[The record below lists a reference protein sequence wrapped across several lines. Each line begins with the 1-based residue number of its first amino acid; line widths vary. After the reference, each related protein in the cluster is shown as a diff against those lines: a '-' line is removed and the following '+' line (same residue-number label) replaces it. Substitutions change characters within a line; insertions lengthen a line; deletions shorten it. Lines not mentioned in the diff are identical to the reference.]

1 LHAMA
6 RRNGRHCSA
15 PTACVPRALRHRWDK
30 TGAAKA
36 AADKAAADKAA
47 AEKAAAEKVAAEKRA
62 AEKVAA
68 ERAAAERAAA
78 ERAAA
83 ERAAAEKAAAERVAA
98 ERAKAAADKAAA
110 DKAAADKAA
119 ADKAAADKAAAA
131 QDAATEPQDSIR
143 AMLSRLAAAQ
153 GAASEQQDTL
163 RAMLERLGL
172 RFDGPAPE
180 PAPTTAPPGDWKTRK
195 LFEVPGT
202 ITEQMTQGVKDQVL
216 SQLPEGVPFENFYP
230 EAVISYASGKRPQDC
245 AGAGPGMY
253 YAADLVKLLNG
264 RGVQCFSGL
273 HVPPGKDWKT
283 FMLRLEGHRARA
295 KVLIVVLTKA
305 LFESKPCLDEIHTAV
320 KKGITLL
327 PIYFEEALPSKPN
340 QWTKF
345 IKDDD
350 LELMVLDVQ
359 KQLGKINGIPH
370 PGTVFTVPD
379 AMHRILIEVEKH
391 VGAQRELRSAV
402 SAGHHGVN
410 DYQV

>member
-1 LHAMA
+1 
-6 RRNGRHCSA
+6 
-15 PTACVPRALRHRWDK
+15 
-30 TGAAKA
+30 
-36 AADKAAADKAA
+36 
-47 AEKAAAEKVAAEKRA
+47 
-62 AEKVAA
+62 
-68 ERAAAERAAA
+68 
-78 ERAAA
+78 
-83 ERAAAEKAAAERVAA
+83 
-98 ERAKAAADKAAA
+98 
-110 DKAAADKAA
+110 
-119 ADKAAADKAAAA
+119 
-131 QDAATEPQDSIR
+131 
-143 AMLSRLAAAQ
+143 
-153 GAASEQQDTL
+153 
-163 RAMLERLGL
+163 
-172 RFDGPAPE
+172 
-180 PAPTTAPPGDWKTRK
+180 
-195 LFEVPGT
+195 VPGT

-216 SQLPEGVPFENFYP
+216 SQLPEGVPFDDFYP

-283 FMLRLEGHRARA
+283 FMLRLKGHRARA

-305 LFESKPCLDEIHTAV
+305 LYESKPCLDEIHTAV

-345 IKDDD
+345 IKDADS
-350 LELMVLDVQ
+350 ELMVLDVQ
-359 KQLGKINGIPH
+359 EQLGKINGIPH

-402 SAGHHGVN
+402 SVGHGVN
-410 DYQV
+410 DFQV

>member
-1 LHAMA
+1 
-6 RRNGRHCSA
+6 
-15 PTACVPRALRHRWDK
+15 
-30 TGAAKA
+30 
-36 AADKAAADKAA
+36 
-47 AEKAAAEKVAAEKRA
+47 
-62 AEKVAA
+62 
-68 ERAAAERAAA
+68 
-78 ERAAA
+78 
-83 ERAAAEKAAAERVAA
+83 VAA

-131 QDAATEPQDSIR
+131 KDAATEPQDSIR

-216 SQLPEGVPFENFYP
+216 SQLPEGVPFDDFYP

-283 FMLRLEGHRARA
+283 FMLRLKGHRARA
-295 KVLIVVLTKA
+295 KVLIVVLTAA
-305 LFESKPCLDEIHTAV
+305 LFESKPCLKEINAAIKAAADGPLKGILGYTEWKNVSSDFNHDPHSSVFHMDQTKVMEGTFVRILSWYDNEWGFSNRMSDTAV
-320 KKGITLL
+320 AMGKLL
-327 PIYFEEALPSKPN
+327 
-340 QWTKF
+340 
-345 IKDDD
+345 
-350 LELMVLDVQ
+350 
-359 KQLGKINGIPH
+359 
-370 PGTVFTVPD
+370 
-379 AMHRILIEVEKH
+379 
-391 VGAQRELRSAV
+391 
-402 SAGHHGVN
+402 
-410 DYQV
+410 

>member
-1 LHAMA
+1 MTEH
-6 RRNGRHCSA
+6 GE
-15 PTACVPRALRHRWDK
+15 TACREVVRDHLERWHASLPVGSATLTARPSSSAAHAALQAARLTAVATPITHHPAGRCLACWDSL
-30 TGAAKA
+30 
-36 AADKAAADKAA
+36 
-47 AEKAAAEKVAAEKRA
+47 
-62 AEKVAA
+62 
-68 ERAAAERAAA
+68 
-78 ERAAA
+78 
-83 ERAAAEKAAAERVAA
+83 
-98 ERAKAAADKAAA
+98 
-110 DKAAADKAA
+110 
-119 ADKAAADKAAAA
+119 AA
-131 QDAATEPQDSIR
+131 QSALPDDC
-143 AMLSRLAAAQ
+143 
-153 GAASEQQDTL
+153 
-163 RAMLERLGL
+163 
-172 RFDGPAPE
+172 
-180 PAPTTAPPGDWKTRK
+180 
-195 LFEVPGT
+195 FEVRGT
-202 ITEQMTQGVKDQVL
+202 ITEQMTQGVQNQVL

-283 FMLRLEGHRARA
+283 FMLRLKGHRARA

-305 LFESKPCLDEIHTAV
+305 LYESKPCLDEIHTAV

-379 AMHRILIEVEKH
+379 AMQRILIEVEKH

-402 SAGHHGVN
+402 SVGHGVN
-410 DYQV
+410 DFQV

>member
-1 LHAMA
+1 ML
-6 RRNGRHCSA
+6 SA
-15 PTACVPRALRHRWDK
+15 DSACVPRALRNRWDK

-62 AEKVAA
+62 AEKVAT
-68 ERAAAERAAA
+68 

-83 ERAAAEKAAAERVAA
+83 ERAAAEKVAAEKVAAEKRAAEKVAA
-98 ERAKAAADKAAA
+98 ERAAA
-110 DKAAADKAA
+110 
-119 ADKAAADKAAAA
+119 
-131 QDAATEPQDSIR
+131 E
-143 AMLSRLAAAQ
+143 

-172 RFDGPAPE
+172 RFDGPTSE
-180 PAPTTAPPGDWKTRK
+180 PAPTTAPPFDWKTRK

-216 SQLPEGVPFENFYP
+216 SQLPEGVPFDDFYP

-253 YAADLVKLLNG
+253 YAADLVKILNG

-273 HVPPGKDWKT
+273 HVPPGKDWKK

-345 IKDDD
+345 IKDADT
-350 LELMVLDVQ
+350 ELMVLDVQ
-359 KQLGKINGIPH
+359 EQLGKINGIPH

>member
-1 LHAMA
+1 M
-6 RRNGRHCSA
+6 
-15 PTACVPRALRHRWDK
+15 
-30 TGAAKA
+30 
-36 AADKAAADKAA
+36 
-47 AEKAAAEKVAAEKRA
+47 AAEKVA

-68 ERAAAERAAA
+68 ERA
-78 ERAAA
+78 
-83 ERAAAEKAAAERVAA
+83 
-98 ERAKAAADKAAA
+98 
-110 DKAAADKAA
+110 KAA

-131 QDAATEPQDSIR
+131 QDAATEPQDSLR
-143 AMLSRLAAAQ
+143 AMLGRLAAAQ
-153 GAASEQQDTL
+153 GAASEQQDSL

-172 RFDGPAPE
+172 RAPAPE
-180 PAPTTAPPGDWKTRK
+180 PVPPGDWKTRK

-216 SQLPEGVPFENFYP
+216 SQLPEGVPFDDFYP

-253 YAADLVKLLNG
+253 YAADLVKILNG

-320 KKGITLL
+320 KKGVTLL

-345 IKDDD
+345 IKDADV
-350 LELMVLDVQ
+350 ELMALDVQ
-359 KQLGKINGIPH
+359 EQLGKINGIPH

>member
-1 LHAMA
+1 MIACDGAPCWAPLPSADSVRSPA
-6 RRNGRHCSA
+6 RFKTN
-15 PTACVPRALRHRWDK
+15 RWD
-30 TGAAKA
+30 KA
-36 AADKAAADKAA
+36 AADKAAVAKAAADKAA
-47 AEKAAAEKVAAEKRA
+47 AEKVAAEKVAAAKVAAERVAAEKAAADKRA

-68 ERAAAERAAA
+68 ERAAAEKV
-78 ERAAA
+78 AA
-83 ERAAAEKAAAERVAA
+83 ERAAAEKVAA
-98 ERAKAAADKAAA
+98 ERAAAEKVAAERAAAEKVAAERAAAEKVAAERARKAAADKAAA

-119 ADKAAADKAAAA
+119 AVKAAAA
-131 QDAATEPQDSIR
+131 QDATTEPQDSLR
-143 AMLSRLAAAQ
+143 MMLERLATAQ

-163 RAMLERLGL
+163 RKMLERLGL
-172 RFDGPAPE
+172 LHSDAPAPE
-180 PAPTTAPPGDWKTRK
+180 PAPTTAPPGDWKTRKLFEVPGKYQESTRK

-305 LFESKPCLDEIHTAV
+305 LFESKV
-320 KKGITLL
+320 
-327 PIYFEEALPSKPN
+327 
-340 QWTKF
+340 
-345 IKDDD
+345 
-350 LELMVLDVQ
+350 
-359 KQLGKINGIPH
+359 
-370 PGTVFTVPD
+370 
-379 AMHRILIEVEKH
+379 R
-391 VGAQRELRSAV
+391 
-402 SAGHHGVN
+402 
-410 DYQV
+410 

>member
-1 LHAMA
+1 M
-6 RRNGRHCSA
+6 
-15 PTACVPRALRHRWDK
+15 WDK
-30 TGAAKA
+30 AAAAKV
-36 AADKAAADKAA
+36 AADKA
-47 AEKAAAEKVAAEKRA
+47 KRA
-62 AEKVAA
+62 AEK
-68 ERAAAERAAA
+68 AAA

-83 ERAAAEKAAAERVAA
+83 ERAAAEKAAAERAAA

-119 ADKAAADKAAAA
+119 ADKAAADKAAA
-131 QDAATEPQDSIR
+131 DKAATEPQDLVR
-143 AMLSRLAAAQ
+143 AMLERLAAAQ

-172 RFDGPAPE
+172 RAPAPE

-283 FMLRLEGHRARA
+283 FMLRLKGHRERA

-345 IKDDD
+345 IKDADS
-350 LELMVLDVQ
+350 ELMVLDVQ
-359 KQLGKINGIPH
+359 EQLGKINGIPH

-410 DYQV
+410 DCQV

>member
-1 LHAMA
+1 M
-6 RRNGRHCSA
+6 
-15 PTACVPRALRHRWDK
+15 WDK
-30 TGAAKA
+30 AAAAKV
-36 AADKAAADKAA
+36 AADKAAAD
-47 AEKAAAEKVAAEKRA
+47 KAAAEKVAAEKRA

-68 ERAAAERAAA
+68 ERAAAEK
-78 ERAAA
+78 
-83 ERAAAEKAAAERVAA
+83 AAAEKVAA
-98 ERAKAAADKAAA
+98 EKRAAEKVATERA
-110 DKAAADKAA
+110 KAAADKAA

-172 RFDGPAPE
+172 RFDGPTSE
-180 PAPTTAPPGDWKTRK
+180 PAPTTAPPFDWKTRK

-216 SQLPEGVPFENFYP
+216 SQLPEGVPFDDFYP

-253 YAADLVKLLNG
+253 YAADLVKILNG

-283 FMLRLEGHRARA
+283 FMLRLKGHRARA

-305 LFESKPCLDEIHTAV
+305 LYESKPCLDEIHTAV

-345 IKDDD
+345 IKDADT
-350 LELMVLDVQ
+350 ELMVLDVQ
-359 KQLGKINGIPH
+359 EQLGKINGIPH